1 MFNKWGVALAV
12 VLLAS
17 ILAVGSLSAST
28 DNYVINLS
36 GGREG
41 YSTAIIT
48 DPDKIPVLVIQPID
62 DTRLEDLAF
71 EIRLLNAYWDFE
83 SFRQAGID
91 NYGTIDKDGIFTPE
105 DAVGGYLTGK
115 QSPQGVTY
123 KMEVSGK
130 REVAV
135 VTLDHYYPVSSSDA
149 IYIPI
154 LAEITGSPASVE
166 LYDPYGS
173 DLSTEGIQIFA
184 SGSAG
189 GITTQV
195 RPGEIKEFSQIAAL
209 SDLTIRELI
218 DRAMVGGVLTM
229 RAPTGYR
236 WVNIDQ
242 IQLSGRNTS
251 DMEIASRALATEGP
265 AAVTNASVL
274 RLELSMKGNAAGVRT
289 IVLKNLQLEA
299 APGNDLYNA
308 VSITLSGCN
317 MEQEAVIV
325 ANRVKVD
332 YTFAAESQAL
342 PELIA
347 GNNPSD
353 AVAESMRVLKV
364 TLEESVSGRWRA
376 SGKTTFTLPAGVKAR
391 AVMINTAGFETDL
404 PKDTLIR
411 RRDENAFALNTDNS
425 GIWTLSA
432 DGLTVQSART
442 DSGKK
447 AKLELTFYLSA
458 DKDFRGPV
466 YITAG
471 GNALTNE
478 LAAAVAEVVE
488 RAAAGSVIL
497 TIGSMEMV
505 AGGEIVIMDV
515 APYIENGYTMVPV
528 SYVARAMGLPADGVG
543 WDGDARAVT
552 IRTDKKVAVLT
563 IDSREMKVD
572 GVTVEIAAA
581 PVIRDNRTFL
591 PFRVLGEQ
599 VLGVAVGWDAEART
613 AAFYE

>member
-1 MFNKWGVALAV
+1 
-12 VLLAS
+12 
-17 ILAVGSLSAST
+17 
-28 DNYVINLS
+28 
-36 GGREG
+36 
-41 YSTAIIT
+41 
-48 DPDKIPVLVIQPID
+48 
-62 DTRLEDLAF
+62 
-71 EIRLLNAYWDFE
+71 
-83 SFRQAGID
+83 
-91 NYGTIDKDGIFTPE
+91 
-105 DAVGGYLTGK
+105 
-115 QSPQGVTY
+115 
-123 KMEVSGK
+123 
-130 REVAV
+130 
-135 VTLDHYYPVSSSDA
+135 
-149 IYIPI
+149 
-154 LAEITGSPASVE
+154 
-166 LYDPYGS
+166 
-173 DLSTEGIQIFA
+173 
-184 SGSAG
+184 
-189 GITTQV
+189 
-195 RPGEIKEFSQIAAL
+195 
-209 SDLTIRELI
+209 
-218 DRAMVGGVLTM
+218 
-229 RAPTGYR
+229 
-236 WVNIDQ
+236 
-242 IQLSGRNTS
+242 
-251 DMEIASRALATEGP
+251 
-265 AAVTNASVL
+265 
-274 RLELSMKGNAAGVRT
+274 MKGNAAGVRT

-342 PELIA
+342 PKLIA

-353 AVAESMRVLKV
+353 AAAESMRVLKV

-391 AVMINTAGFETDL
+391 AVMVNTAGFETDL

-442 DSGKK
+442 NSGKK

-458 DKDFRGPV
+458 DKVFRGPV

-497 TIGSMEMV
+497 TIGSMEMA

-599 VLGVAVGWDAEART
+599 ILGVAVGWDAEART